1 MNTKFTKGTK
11 QRGTRT
17 QTWNAVDWRVDNAGR
32 RACMRITEIHATQPQ
47 FPDAPRDWR
56 SSLGQI
62 VVEVQTDTGLTGL
75 GVGGGGAASIHI
87 VHTVLR
93 DLLLGR
99 DAREVEE
106 LHREMETHTMLYGRK
121 GIVIMAISGV
131 DLALWD
137 LRGKATGKSVARCLA
152 PDLDAG
158 RRLSTYATVVDAAGA
173 EVAATRG
180 HRGIKLHAERLGERP
195 EPSVVASLLRA
206 VRGVIGDDRFLMLDG
221 FARWDVE
228 TTLRIADA
236 VGEFEVAWLEE
247 PLRPDD
253 FAGYEELARR
263 CPLPIAG
270 GEHEY
275 TALGF
280 RELVERGLHQILQPD
295 INWCGGMTTVVE
307 VYRMAKAKGLRVCPH
322 RGAEAF
328 ALHAIAALDTDPLAE
343 SPRPWFR
350 CLQGAPDIQA
360 GTICVS
366 DQPGF
371 GVTLGEPR

>member
-1 MNTKFTKGTK
+1 
-11 QRGTRT
+11 
-17 QTWNAVDWRVDNAGR
+17 
-32 RACMRITEIHATQPQ
+32 MRITEIHASQPEA
-47 FPDAPRDWR
+47 PDAPRDWR

-99 DAREVEE
+99 DASDVEE
-106 LHREMETHTMLYGRK
+106 LHREMESHTMLYGRK

-137 LRGKATGKSVARCLA
+137 LRGKAAGQSVARCLA
-152 PDLDAG
+152 NDLDAN
-158 RRLSTYATVVDAAGA
+158 RQLPTYATVVDAAGA
-173 EVAATRG
+173 EAAATRG
-180 HRGIKLHAERLGERP
+180 HDAIKLHAERLGERP
-195 EPSVVASLLRA
+195 EASVVASLLQA
-206 VRGVIGDDRFLMLDG
+206 VRGVIGDEKLLMLDG

-236 VGEFEVAWLEE
+236 AQEFEVAWLEE

-253 FAGYEELARR
+253 LAGYEELARR

-280 RELVERGLHQILQPD
+280 RELVERGLHQVLQPD

-307 VYRMAKAKGLRVCPH
+307 VYRMAQAKGLRVCPH

-328 ALHAIAALDTDPLAE
+328 ALHAIAALDGDPLAE

-350 CLQGAPDIQA
+350 CLEGAPAIQE
-360 GTICVS
+360 GTIRIGDS
-366 DQPGF
+366 PGF
-371 GVTLGEPR
+371 GVIWAEPH